1 MKKQKHISLSITER
15 CNLNCIYCFEKSK
28 SNKVLNFENA
38 ISIIDRELNADD
50 NFNSVAI
57 DFMGGEPFLEFDLI
71 RNICEYYWGK
81 PTNRPILFFTT
92 TNGTMVKG
100 SIKEWLEKNHMRF
113 SCALSLDGMKT
124 SHNKNRCNSFDEI
137 DIPFFLSMWPTQ
149 KVKAIVSMLTISD
162 LCDNV
167 IFLHQLGF
175 TRIEIKLAYGF
186 DWSNDD
192 LCSKY
197 KNELEKLLDFYTEAS
212 DYIPCSLLNLDLKKL
227 LVKDEIVKWC
237 NAGIKTISYDMDGNR
252 YPCRYF
258 QDLRK
263 TGNLSDEEMWA
274 INYAE
279 IQESLEAPCRNC
291 IIRNVCRTC
300 YAQNYEL
307 YGSFGRKPM
316 FLCYPTRIGVYYS
329 AKLFLKRYESGK
341 IKDKEIENISEAV
354 SACNKIEN
362 AFCNNA
368 WLER

>member
-1 MKKQKHISLSITER
+1 VLSLAD
-15 CNLNCIYCFEKSK
+15 
-28 SNKVLNFENA
+28 A
-38 ISIIDRELNADD
+38 ISIINKELEADD
-50 NFNSVAI
+50 NFDSVAV

-71 RNICEYYWGK
+71 RKICEYYWEN
-81 PTNRPILFFTT
+81 PTKRPILFFTT
-92 TNGTMVKG
+92 TNGTLVKG
-100 SIKEWLEKNHMRF
+100 EIKDWLEKNHTRF

-186 DWSNDD
+186 DWLNDD

-197 KNELEKLLDFYTEAS
+197 KNELEKLLNFYADDLNYT
-212 DYIPCSLLNLDLKKL
+212 PCSLLNLDLKKL
-227 LVKDEIVKWC
+227 LVKDKVVKWC
-237 NAGIKTISYDMDGNR
+237 NAGVRTISYDMDGNK

-263 TGNLSDEEMWA
+263 KDKLSIEDMWT

-279 IQESLEAPCRNC
+279 IQETLELPCRQC

-307 YGSFGRKPM
+307 NGSFGRKPM

-329 AKLFLKRYESGK
+329 AKLFLKRFELG
-341 IKDKEIENISEAV
+341 IIADEAIENISEAV
-354 SACNKIEN
+354 STCNRIEN
-362 AFCNNA
+362 AFCNNT
-368 WLER
+368 WMER